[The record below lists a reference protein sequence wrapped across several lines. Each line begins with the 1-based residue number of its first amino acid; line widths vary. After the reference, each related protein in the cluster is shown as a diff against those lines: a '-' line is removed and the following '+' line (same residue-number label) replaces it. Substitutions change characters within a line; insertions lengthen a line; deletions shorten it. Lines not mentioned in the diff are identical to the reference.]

1 MKRTLIVEM
10 NARVPF
16 DEEMGE
22 VYDALSPEEQAEKLQ
37 EMHKE
42 GEKWLR
48 ENLNDGADV
57 AVNVYVSEE
66 DEN

>member
-16 DEEMGE
+16 DEEMNAIYG
-22 VYDALSPEEQAEKLQ
+22 ALSPEELAEKLRIMS
-37 EMHKE
+37 EE

-48 ENLNDGADV
+48 GNLDEGADV
-57 AVNVYVSEE
+57 TVNVYVSEE
-66 DEN
+66 DAN